1 MAKNRVLI
9 IYLDVRNSLQQADL
23 IASKMPELDL
33 LAEIVILPVKVK
45 EDCSQV
51 ESWQVINKT
60 IYNNYDKYDGFVVV
74 GKGDNL
80 IYFAVATDTAFVK
93 NYKPIIFTTALLS
106 GGGFKFKKLADL
118 SLKTNLIN
126 SLQIINS
133 NISDVMIVYGQKAI
147 LASLARKVSISRLN
161 SYDSLTGEY
170 IATVDF
176 SLELLAKP
184 KKKNKDVISKNEF
197 DDRIALLYMHP
208 GFVWNKYKQVLKQ
221 SRALILK
228 STHSDGLLD
237 KDIEWLKNNFPNKP
251 IIIYNRLGII
261 REEPLPN
268 NYIVTNL
275 MSWET
280 MIIRTMWC
288 LAMTKSANGFKKI
301 FFPEQ

>member
-9 IYLDVRNSLQQADL
+9 IYLDVRNSLKQADL

-33 LAEIVILPVKVK
+33 LAEIVTLPLKVT
-45 EDCSQV
+45 EDCSQL
-51 ESWQVINKT
+51 ESWQAINET
-60 IYNNYDKYDGFVVV
+60 IYTNYDRYDGFVVV
-74 GKGDNL
+74 SKADNL
-80 IYFAVATDTAFVK
+80 IYSAVATDTAFEK

-106 GGGFKFKKLADL
+106 GGGFKFKKLSDL

-126 SLQIINS
+126 ALQIINS

-147 LASLARKVSISRLN
+147 LATLARKVSVSHLN

-176 SLELLAKP
+176 SLELFAKP
-184 KKKNKDVISKNEF
+184 NKKNHDVIFKNDF
-197 DDRIALLYMHP
+197 DDRIALLYLHP
-208 GFVWNKYKQVLKQ
+208 GFVWSKYKEVLKK
-221 SRALILK
+221 SKALIIK

-237 KDIEWLKNNFPNKP
+237 KDIKWLKDNFGNKP
-251 IIIYNRLGII
+251 IIIYNRLGIV
-261 REEPLPN
+261 REQPLPA
-268 NYIVTNL
+268 NYITTDR

-288 LAMTKSANGFKKI
+288 LAASKSTTTFKKI
-301 FFPEQ
+301 FFPKQ